1 VFQVWSYKHKRSVG
15 MGWVLMTK
23 VPLVRSH
30 NSTTSV
36 NLSWSFGWKSQ
47 SHDSGRQTNGWVR
60 IGPLDFFWVFF
71 LPLSHFEHTAGTS
84 IYPLMNF
91 VLIPEVII

>member
-1 VFQVWSYKHKRSVG
+1 VFHVWGYKHKRSVG

-23 VPLVRSH
+23 VPLMRSH

-36 NLSWSFGWKSQ
+36 NLSWGFGWQ
-47 SHDSGRQTNGWVR
+47 SHHSGRQTNGWVR
-60 IGPLDFFWVFF
+60 IGPSDFFWVSF
-71 LPLSHFEHTAGTS
+71 LPSSHFKHTAGTS

-91 VLIPEVII
+91 VLTPEVTI